1 MSLIVDW
8 LMIFITTIVTYK
20 SYKKLV
26 FNRYC
31 SVSFYVVFIVYLFCC
46 VPIIFNYL
54 IGMPQYTVVY
64 WYKSFI
70 EPMNNVAVGVIYDIY
85 ITIAIF
91 ALYIYGT
98 KMNRKLVTR
107 AMAPNA
113 TLRNENENPWIYVL
127 GIASPVLYVLIS
139 GNADKFLIYSSMS
152 LRGVSGQ
159 DNLILNSLILVSLFC
174 TCIMIFSGKITAK
187 KMCTLTLITFILA
200 WLQGKR
206 FIIAVMG
213 VLYLFFLIKSELG
226 KKGRKRIFWVLPI
239 LGITLI
245 AFSAYYLA
253 VIKPLSNVYFD
264 SVYDMLRVDFGR
276 DDVIKYVI
284 YEEFFKKNHIL
295 DYPGQSFFSTLF
307 IFIPRFIWPSKPF
320 SHYQY
325 LTSSILNL
333 PISNLPSGTTPCWY
347 EMTLCNFGYLGYLV
361 GILGLIAFCYFADSM
376 KQTKS
381 KALVFMFILVLLT
394 QNTDV
399 YVVYILFIFI
409 YYLEQHIKHPKIVFK
424 IGSKQ
429 KGERKWN

>member
-1 MSLIVDW
+1 MFPIVDL
-8 LMIFITTIVTYK
+8 LMILITTIVTYK

-26 FNRYC
+26 FDRYC
-31 SVSFYVVFIVYLFCC
+31 SVSFYVVFIVYIFCC
-46 VPIIFNYL
+46 VPIILNYL

-64 WYKSFI
+64 WYKAFV
-70 EPMNNVAVGVIYDIY
+70 EPMNNVDVSAVYDIY
-85 ITIAIF
+85 ITFAIL

-98 KMNRKLVTR
+98 KMNRRLVSR
-107 AMAPNA
+107 ATERNSV
-113 TLRNENENPWIYVL
+113 LRNENEKPWIYVF
-127 GIASPVLYVLIS
+127 GIASPVLYVLLS
-139 GNADKFLIYSSMS
+139 GNVSKFLIYSSMN

-174 TCIMIFSGKITAK
+174 TCIMLFSGRITAK
-187 KMCTLTLITFILA
+187 KMCILALITFILA

-213 VLYLFFLIKSELG
+213 VFYLFFLTKSELEE
-226 KKGRKRIFWVLPI
+226 KGRKRTFWILPI
-239 LGITLI
+239 MVITLI
-245 AFSAYYLA
+245 AFSAFYLA
-253 VIKPLSNVYFD
+253 VIKPLSNMNFD

-284 YEEFFKKNHIL
+284 YKEFFKQNHIL

-307 IFIPRFIWPSKPF
+307 IFIPRIIWPSKPY

-333 PISNLPSGTTPCWY
+333 PISKLPAGTTPCWY

-361 GILGLIAFCYFADSM
+361 GIFGLIIFCYFADTM

-381 KALVFMFILVLLT
+381 KSLVFMFILVLLT

-399 YVVYILFIFI
+399 YVVYILLIFM
-409 YYLEQHIKHPKIVFK
+409 YYLKQRIKHPKIVFR
-424 IGSKQ
+424 IG
-429 KGERKWN
+429 RK

>member
-1 MSLIVDW
+1 MFPIVDW
-8 LMIFITTIVTYK
+8 LMILITTIVTYK

-26 FNRYC
+26 FDRYC
-31 SVSFYVVFIVYLFCC
+31 SVSFYVVFIVYIFCC
-46 VPIIFNYL
+46 VPIILNYL

-64 WYKSFI
+64 WYKAFI
-70 EPMNNVAVGVIYDIY
+70 EPMNNVDISAIYDIY
-85 ITIAIF
+85 ITFAIF
-91 ALYIYGT
+91 ALYIYGN
-98 KMNRKLVTR
+98 KMNRRLVSRTTDL
-107 AMAPNA
+107 N
-113 TLRNENENPWIYVL
+113 TVLRDENEKPWIYVF
-127 GIASPVLYVLIS
+127 GIASPVFYVLLS
-139 GNADKFLIYSSMS
+139 GNASKFLIYSSMNS
-152 LRGVSGQ
+152 RGVSGQ

-174 TCIMIFSGKITAK
+174 TCIMLFSGRITAK
-187 KMCTLTLITFILA
+187 KMCMLVLITFILA

-213 VLYLFFLIKSELG
+213 VFYLFFLTKSELG
-226 KKGRKRIFWVLPI
+226 EKGRKRVFWILPI
-239 LGITLI
+239 MGITLI
-245 AFSAYYLA
+245 AFSAFYLA
-253 VIKPLSNVYFD
+253 VIKPLSNMNFD

-307 IFIPRFIWPSKPF
+307 IFIPRIIWPNKPY

-333 PISNLPSGTTPCWY
+333 PISKLPAGTTPCWY

-361 GILGLIAFCYFADSM
+361 GIFGLIVFCSFADSM

-381 KALVFMFILVLLT
+381 KSLVFMLILVLLT

-399 YVVYILFIFI
+399 YVVYILFIFM
-409 YYLEQHIKHPKIVFK
+409 YYLEQHIKHPKIVFG
-424 IGSKQ
+424 IG
-429 KGERKWN
+429 RK

>member
-1 MSLIVDW
+1 MFPIVDW
-8 LMIFITTIVTYK
+8 LMILITTIVTYK
-20 SYKKLV
+20 SYKK
-26 FNRYC
+26 FIFDRYC
-31 SVSFYVVFIVYLFCC
+31 SVSFYVVFIVYIFCC
-46 VPIIFNYL
+46 VPIILNYL

-64 WYKSFI
+64 WYKAFV
-70 EPMNNVAVGVIYDIY
+70 EPMNNVDVSVIYDIY
-85 ITIAIF
+85 ITFAIF

-98 KMNRKLVTR
+98 KMNRRLVTR
-107 AMAPNA
+107 ATELNTA
-113 TLRNENENPWIYVL
+113 LKNENEKPWIYVL
-127 GIASPVLYVLIS
+127 GIASPALYVLLS
-139 GNADKFLIYSSMS
+139 GNANKFLIYSSMS

-174 TCIMIFSGKITAK
+174 TCIMLFSGRITAK
-187 KMCTLTLITFILA
+187 KMCMLVLITFILA

-213 VLYLFFLIKSELG
+213 VFYLFFLTKSELG
-226 KKGRKRIFWVLPI
+226 EKGRKRMFWILPI
-239 LGITLI
+239 MGITLI
-245 AFSAYYLA
+245 AFSAFYLA
-253 VIKPLSNVYFD
+253 VINPLSTMNFD

-307 IFIPRFIWPSKPF
+307 IFIPRIIWPNKPY

-333 PISNLPSGTTPCWY
+333 PISKLPAGTTPCWY

-361 GILGLIAFCYFADSM
+361 GIFGLIIFCYFADTM

-381 KALVFMFILVLLT
+381 KSLVFMFILVLLT

-399 YVVYILFIFI
+399 YVVYILFIFM
-409 YYLEQHIKHPKIVFK
+409 YYLGQHIKHPKIVFR
-424 IGSKQ
+424 IG
-429 KGERKWN
+429 RK

>member
-1 MSLIVDW
+1 MFPIVDW
-8 LMIFITTIVTYK
+8 LMILITTIVTYK

-26 FNRYC
+26 FDRYC
-31 SVSFYVVFIVYLFCC
+31 SVSFYVVFIVYIFCC
-46 VPIIFNYL
+46 VPIILNYL

-64 WYKSFI
+64 WYKAFI
-70 EPMNNVAVGVIYDIY
+70 EPMNNVDISAIYDIY
-85 ITIAIF
+85 ITFAIF

-98 KMNRKLVTR
+98 KMNRRLVSRTTEL
-107 AMAPNA
+107 N
-113 TLRNENENPWIYVL
+113 TVLRDENEKPWIYVF
-127 GIASPVLYVLIS
+127 GIASPVLYVLLS
-139 GNADKFLIYSSMS
+139 GNASKFLIYSSMN

-174 TCIMIFSGKITAK
+174 TCIMLFSGRITAK
-187 KMCTLTLITFILA
+187 KMCMLVLITFILA

-213 VLYLFFLIKSELG
+213 VFYLFFLTKSELG
-226 KKGRKRIFWVLPI
+226 EKGRKRVFWILPI
-239 LGITLI
+239 MGITLI
-245 AFSAYYLA
+245 AFSAFYLA
-253 VIKPLSNVYFD
+253 VIKPLSNMNFD

-307 IFIPRFIWPSKPF
+307 IFIPRIIWPNKPY

-333 PISNLPSGTTPCWY
+333 PISKLPAGTTPCWY

-361 GILGLIAFCYFADSM
+361 GIFGLIVFCSFADSM
-376 KQTKS
+376 KKTKS
-381 KALVFMFILVLLT
+381 KSLVFMLILVLLT

-399 YVVYILFIFI
+399 YVVYILFIFM
-409 YYLEQHIKHPKIVFK
+409 YYLEQHIKHPKIVFG
-424 IGSKQ
+424 IG
-429 KGERKWN
+429 RK

>member
-1 MSLIVDW
+1 MFPIVDW
-8 LMIFITTIVTYK
+8 LMILITTIVTYK

-26 FNRYC
+26 FDRYC
-31 SVSFYVVFIVYLFCC
+31 SVSFYVVFIVYIFCC
-46 VPIIFNYL
+46 VPIILNYL

-64 WYKSFI
+64 WYKAFI
-70 EPMNNVAVGVIYDIY
+70 EPMNNVDVSAIYDIY
-85 ITIAIF
+85 ITFAIF

-98 KMNRKLVTR
+98 KMNRRLVSR
-107 AMAPNA
+107 ATELN
-113 TLRNENENPWIYVL
+113 TVLRNENEKPWIYVF
-127 GIASPVLYVLIS
+127 GIASPVLYVLLS
-139 GNADKFLIYSSMS
+139 GNASKFLIYSSMN

-174 TCIMIFSGKITAK
+174 TCIMLFSGRITAK
-187 KMCTLTLITFILA
+187 KMCTLVLITFILA

-213 VLYLFFLIKSELG
+213 VFYLFFLTKSELG
-226 KKGRKRIFWVLPI
+226 EKGRKRVFWTLPI
-239 LGITLI
+239 MGITLI
-245 AFSAYYLA
+245 AFSGFYLA
-253 VIKPLSNVYFD
+253 VIKPLSNMNFD

-307 IFIPRFIWPSKPF
+307 IFIPRIIWPNKPY

-333 PISNLPSGTTPCWY
+333 PISKLPAGTTPCWY

-361 GILGLIAFCYFADSM
+361 GIFGLIIFCYFADTM

-381 KALVFMFILVLLT
+381 KSLVFMFILVLLT

-399 YVVYILFIFI
+399 YVVYILFIFM
-409 YYLEQHIKHPKIVFK
+409 YYLEQHIKHPKIVFR
-424 IGSKQ
+424 IG
-429 KGERKWN
+429 RK